1 MNEVIAAIKNRRSV
15 RQYKEEQ
22 ISGQELEQILE
33 AGLYA
38 PSAHNDQ
45 SWHFTVIQNKEL
57 LAKMNA
63 VSKEAMAN
71 SSIDWMRGMA
81 ARSGFEVTY
90 NAPTLIVVSGRK
102 DAMDHRVDCAAAIE
116 NMLIAAES
124 LGVGS
129 VWLGLMRFY
138 YELPEARETLGIP
151 AGYEPFY
158 AVAFG
163 YKAEAAKS
171 VVPPRVADTVN
182 YIK

>member
-15 RQYKEEQ
+15 RRYKAEQ
-22 ISGQELEQILE
+22 ISDKELELILD

-63 VSKEAMAN
+63 ISKEAMAN
-71 SSIDWMRGMA
+71 SDIDWMRGMA
-81 ARSGFEVTY
+81 ARPGFEVTY

-102 DAMDHRVDCAAAIE
+102 DAMAREVDCSAAIQ

-138 YELPEARETLGIP
+138 YELPEAKETLGVP
-151 AGYEPFY
+151 DGFEPFY
-158 AVAFG
+158 AVALG
-163 YKAEAAKS
+163 YKAEDHKPVA
-171 VVPPRVADTVN
+171 PPRIENAVN